1 MIATFYYSIFYF
13 LNIKSNNYII
23 VQQESFKQMFCNRY
37 KIDTN
42 KILVSGVS
50 IVKKTNKSQDGEQQ
64 SFSYNESHIDYS
76 NVMYYDGSNSN
87 GSKIGFK
94 ISSDGNKSRFFK
106 KSGLLLS

>member
-1 MIATFYYSIFYF
+1 MA
-13 LNIKSNNYII
+13 NKIKKGDEVVVITG
-23 VQQESFKQMFCNRY
+23 KDKG
-37 KIDTN
+37 KIGKVLQVLPKTN

>member
-1 MIATFYYSIFYF
+1 MA
-13 LNIKSNNYII
+13 NKIKKGDEVVVITG
-23 VQQESFKQMFCNRY
+23 KDKG
-37 KIDTN
+37 KIGKVLQVLPKTN

-50 IVKKTNKSQDGEQQ
+50 IVKKTNKSQDDEQQ

-94 ISSDGNKSRFFK
+94 ISSDGSKSRFLK